1 MDDIRETSI
10 DHVAGENY
18 ATLFTSERKWINYIY
33 KLKESHPDEVDIRHV
48 NNDGSLIAHIPASW
62 MKVKPKKKVV
72 LTEEQIEASKARLE
86 RGRQKRLSMIGDDA
100 HVSSER
106 SGEDEDSKRH
116 HYYATEHEGMM
127 RAIADT
133 NYAAAN
139 IVAQIDKERALRK
152 KRAELQ
158 GRKYG

>member
-10 DHVAGENY
+10 DHVAGEDY

-48 NNDGSLIAHIPASW
+48 NNDASLIAHIPASW

-86 RGRQKRLSMIGDDA
+86 RGRR
-100 HVSSER
+100 V
-106 SGEDEDSKRH
+106 
-116 HYYATEHEGMM
+116 
-127 RAIADT
+127 
-133 NYAAAN
+133 
-139 IVAQIDKERALRK
+139 
-152 KRAELQ
+152 
-158 GRKYG
+158 